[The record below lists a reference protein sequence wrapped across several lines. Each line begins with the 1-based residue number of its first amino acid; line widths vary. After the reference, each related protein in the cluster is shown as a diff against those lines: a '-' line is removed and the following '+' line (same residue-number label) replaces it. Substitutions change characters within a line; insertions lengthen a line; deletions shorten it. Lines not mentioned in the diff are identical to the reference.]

1 MGLFDNNS
9 VEEINLSYNYLK
21 EISDE
26 FLIKILKH
34 FKGLKTLNISNNEM
48 KRGLRNIFVV
58 LKKLYRNKKTK
69 LENLIINKC
78 HLDDSSLYELG
89 NLIKCKYCKLKKL
102 VLNNNS
108 FQYNN
113 NFIKNIKRN
122 KNLEEIY
129 LNKNEI
135 NNSYVN
141 NILRIISNTN
151 IKYLYLFKN
160 KLSKFKD
167 FLRILYR
174 TKIIKNKKINN
185 IIIPNETCSLINL
198 DLSNNDFPIKNPP
211 QIKLLD
217 KIIKETSLYCLDI
230 CHILYGPNPDKW
242 KETQDNINYKNSVE
256 EIKNYLEKIKSEYSE
271 VIKNIRINEVEMNNN
286 KSLEKEELIQKYIKQ
301 DEVDKILGD
310 SQSKYSG
317 YLIKEVKNMIEKN
330 DEIKNIINYDD
341 DLYDDT
347 VDKFKNYLVLKRSE
361 KKLVKLKEQKFKK
374 KLIII

>member
-1 MGLFDNNS
+1 MD
-9 VEEINLSYNYLK
+9 
-21 EISDE
+21 
-26 FLIKILKH
+26 
-34 FKGLKTLNISNNEM
+34 
-48 KRGLRNIFVV
+48 
-58 LKKLYRNKKTK
+58 
-69 LENLIINKC
+69 
-78 HLDDSSLYELG
+78 
-89 NLIKCKYCKLKKL
+89 
-102 VLNNNS
+102 
-108 FQYNN
+108 
-113 NFIKNIKRN
+113 
-122 KNLEEIY
+122 
-129 LNKNEI
+129 
-135 NNSYVN
+135 

-151 IKYLYLFKN
+151 IKYIYLFKN
-160 KLSKFKD
+160 KLTKFKD

-174 TKIIKNKKINN
+174 TKIINENKKQN